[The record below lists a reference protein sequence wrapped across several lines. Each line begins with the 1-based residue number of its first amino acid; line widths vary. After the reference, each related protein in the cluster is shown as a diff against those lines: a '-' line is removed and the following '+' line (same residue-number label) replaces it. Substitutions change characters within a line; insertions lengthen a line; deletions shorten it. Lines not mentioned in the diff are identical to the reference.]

1 MNRESINNSKW
12 PYFFV
17 VVINTFFGLQI
28 LKTFLSLLVNFLR
41 ERPSISL
48 TDVAIY
54 ALVTFMLVF
63 VTGFLYRL
71 RYNVVLWIITAGVG
85 VARLILQ
92 VNPWAPLSLAVSAI
106 GTILLM
112 ASFVF
117 FISLMQQKKIGLMD
131 SFFPGIV
138 FGISLATAV
147 HGLFGTWDMIWRQDS
162 YITIIVLIIVIIQM
176 RLVYGIYFDLSR
188 ARPSDGGR
196 SAFYTLITVMPFI
209 FLQLL
214 KFQNI
219 AAFDAVTGS
228 RTVVSLAVI
237 LVLNI
242 AAYGFTYLL
251 LIKRARIVLTVLGAV
266 FLLLSFWPLEGAYL
280 YILQVALGN
289 IGAFLLIAVILRKV
303 TSTSKAGVPWKN
315 TSAMAVGGIIF
326 FIFAFIYYSSYD
338 MALPFENWM
347 IPLALAIV
355 TAVCAVVSS
364 CLNGSRWERREDE
377 NKTYRRACKKF
388 VFLYAMAALLVIPL
402 IMLLPLKNTDGYKKE
417 GGPVRVMDYNIHQ
430 GFNIKGYLDLESIA
444 RLIERSGAD
453 VVSLQEVSR
462 GWVINGSADNLA
474 WLSDRLDMD
483 YIFMPASDAVWGNAI
498 LSRYPI
504 KLIKSGFL
512 PRLGAPLR
520 RSFLLAEIEP
530 ADGKN
535 INIMCVHLHHIEGE
549 GQIREKQVEEIL
561 TEWAGLKR
569 TAVMGDFN
577 AETGEPEI
585 EKMRDA
591 GFIDSQLQL
600 GEEEKLTWVHYEP
613 YRRIDYIW
621 VTADLEISDVDVTYS
636 TASDHLPVIVNIK

>member
-1 MNRESINNSKW
+1 MNRVSINNSKW
-12 PYFFV
+12 PYFFI

-28 LKTFLSLLVNFLR
+28 LKAFLSLLVNFFR
-41 ERPSISL
+41 ERPNISL

-63 VTGFLYRL
+63 ATGFLYRL
-71 RYNVVLWIITAGVG
+71 RYSAVLWIITAGVG

-92 VNPWAPLSLAVSAI
+92 VNPWAPLSLAVSAV
-106 GTILLM
+106 GTILWI

-117 FISLMQQKKIGLMD
+117 FISLVQQKKISLMD

-147 HGLFGTWDMIWRQDS
+147 SGLFGTWDMIWRQDF
-162 YITIIVLIIVIIQM
+162 YITIIVLIIAVIQL
-176 RLVYGIYFDLSR
+176 RLVYGIYSDLSR

-219 AAFDAVTGS
+219 ASFNAVTGTK
-228 RTVVSLAVI
+228 TVVSLAVI
-237 LVLNI
+237 LALNI

-251 LIKRARIVLTVLGAV
+251 LAKRAKVILTVLGAL

-280 YILQVALGN
+280 YILQIALGN
-289 IGAFLLIAVILRKV
+289 IGAFWLLAVILDKASG
-303 TSTSKAGVPWKN
+303 TSKTGAPWKSTSAV
-315 TSAMAVGGIIF
+315 AVGGIVF
-326 FIFAFIYYSSYD
+326 FIFAFIYYGSYD
-338 MALPFENWM
+338 IALPFENWM
-347 IPLALAIV
+347 IPLALAAIM
-355 TAVCAVVSS
+355 AVCAVVSS
-364 CLNGSRWERREDE
+364 CLKGSGPEYKNITGECS
-377 NKTYRRACKKF
+377 CKRMA
-388 VFLYAMAALLVIPL
+388 FLYVMTALLVIPL
-402 IMLLPLKNTDGYKKE
+402 VMLLPLKNAGAYKEE

-444 RLIERSGAD
+444 RVIERSGAD

-462 GWVINGSADNLA
+462 GWVINGSADTLA

-530 ADGKN
+530 AEGKN

-549 GQIREKQVEEIL
+549 GLVREEQVNQIL
-561 TEWAGLKR
+561 TEWAGLRR
-569 TAVMGDFN
+569 TAIMGDFN
-577 AETGEPEI
+577 AVTGEPEI